1 MNNWTLDETIIAFNA
16 YCKIPF
22 KNSSKTHPLIVAYSQ
37 IIGRTPSALNMKIG
51 NLGRLD
57 PKLKEKGIVGL
68 SHGAKL
74 EQTVWNEF
82 YKNPA
87 ELAFRSECLVKQ
99 YAERIKHPETDDG
112 IIIPEGTEREVVVK
126 ERVNQS
132 FFRAAVLSSYN
143 FRCCITGVESPEL
156 LDACHIMDWAEDEK
170 NRTNPEN
177 GLCLTPTLHRAYDK
191 NLLAITPDY
200 KVIVSPHLHE
210 HAIDAVYKQF
220 LGEINNRKINLP
232 GKFLPNKDFLALRYE
247 RYLKST

>member
-22 KNSSKTHPLIVAYSQ
+22 KNSSKTHPLVVKYSK

-74 EQTVWNEF
+74 EQTVWDEF
-82 YKNPA
+82 YKNPEEFA
-87 ELAFRSECLVKQ
+87 YRSECLVKQ
-99 YAERIKHPETDDG
+99 YEERNKEQGNGDD
-112 IIIPEGTEREVVVK
+112 IPEGTEREVVVK

-143 FRCCITGVESPEL
+143 FRCCITGVGNTEL
-156 LDACHIMDWAEDEK
+156 LEACHIMDWAEDEK

-177 GLCLTPTLHRAYDK
+177 GLCLTPTLHKAYDK
-191 NLLAITPDY
+191 DLLAITPDY
-200 KVIVSPHLHE
+200 KVIVSPHLQE
-210 HAIDAVYKQF
+210 NTIGAAYKQF
-220 LGEINNRKINLP
+220 LGEINNRKISLP
-232 GKFLPNKDFLALRYE
+232 DRFLPDKDFLALRYE
-247 RYLKST
+247 RYLKNT

>member
-22 KNSSKTHPLIVAYSQ
+22 KNSSKTHPLVVAYSK

-74 EQTVWNEF
+74 EQTEWDEF

-87 ELAFRSECLVKQ
+87 EFAYRSECLVKQ
-99 YAERIKHPETDDG
+99 YEERNKEQENGDD
-112 IIIPEGTEREVVVK
+112 IPEGTEREVVVK

-143 FRCCITGVESPEL
+143 FRCCITGVGNTEL
-156 LDACHIMDWAEDEK
+156 LEACHIMDWAEDEK

-177 GLCLTPTLHRAYDK
+177 GLCLTPTLHKAYDK
-191 NLLAITPDY
+191 DLLAITPDY
-200 KVIVSPHLHE
+200 KVIVSPLLQE
-210 HAIDAVYKQF
+210 NTIGAAYKQF
-220 LGEINNRKINLP
+220 LGEINNRKISLP
-232 GKFLPNKDFLALRYE
+232 DRFLPDKDFLALRYE
-247 RYLKST
+247 RYLKNT